1 MSQKRQQD
9 EGKASEDKRQ
19 KVPSFKNWDLQKEQI
34 FNGQVKEEVESAL
47 RKYLTSM
54 KRSCGKEIQPSE
66 TRSLQLQFLNALSLP
81 VFTGTRIEGEECTTL
96 KLALRDAVTWQV
108 VSSGPESSAKVE
120 IVVLEGDFDGDE
132 GDNWVLEEFRTNI
145 VRERE
150 GKKPLLSGDV
160 ILNLK
165 EGIGFVG
172 EISFT
177 DNSSWTRSRK
187 FRLGARVVD
196 NCDGIRIREAKTD
209 SFIVRDHR
217 GELYKKHHPPSLFD
231 EVWRLENIEKE
242 GAFHERLSR
251 ENVST
256 VRDFLVLLFVD
267 PTRLRSILG
276 TGMSTKMWE
285 ITVEHARTCV
295 LDKKLYLYPPGSQQK
310 TRVVFNVVGQ
320 LMGLFSDDQY
330 ADALN
335 LIISAYKNWEEV
347 VAFDDEA
354 SLVDGFSRFSNTLY
368 PSNSPM
374 AESSDR
380 FDYPQL
386 SGPSPDIMPSIFA
399 MGGSLDDYGLQTID
413 TMDEKEESAG
423 EKLLPPLKRSSEN
436 EIRTSDPRRF
446 KLQFFNKISSPVLT
460 KETIQGVEGA
470 SIPVAIVD
478 CHTGQVVTSGPAASA
493 EVDIMA
499 LQGDLDNVT
508 GEDWTPEVFEKEI
521 VREIQGKK
529 NLLKGSLRLKLKD
542 GVSSIL
548 GAGAKLKVPVDH
560 ARTCTV
566 TDKIYLY
573 YSPNLEPNTG
583 VKEEVESALRKYLTC
598 MKRSCG
604 KEIQPSETRS
614 LQLQFLNALS
624 LPVFTGTRIEGEEC
638 TTLKLAL
645 SDAVTGQVVSSGPE
659 SSAKVEIVV
668 LEGDFDGDEGDNWV
682 LEEFRTNIVRERE
695 GKKHLLSGDVILN
708 LKEGIGFVGEISFT
722 DNSSW
727 TRSRKF
733 RLGARVVDN
742 CDGIRIREAK
752 TDSFIVRDHRG
763 ELYKK
768 HHPPSL
774 FDEVW
779 RLEKIGKEGAF
790 HKRLSRENVS
800 TVRDFL
806 ILLFVDPTRLRSAD
820 ALNLIISAY
829 KNWEEV
835 VAFDDEASLVDGFS
849 RFSNTLYPSNPPMAE
864 SSDRFDYPQLSGPSP
879 DIMPSI
885 FGMGGSLDDYG
896 LQTIDTMDV
905 RFDQSMSFS
914 GHGAN
919 SLICDTDS
927 ISQSICEN
935 EVMKYFDECPLQNS
949 SLDSQADLHSA
960 VSGFLFPPTAVTGK
974 KKLRGDGR

>member
-19 KVPSFKNWDLQKEQI
+19 KEVMTLQKAQSFMVPVLEPLI
-34 FNGQVKEEVESAL
+34 RRVVKEEVESAL

-66 TRSLQLQFLNALSLP
+66 SRSLQL
-81 VFTGTRIEGEECTTL
+81 
-96 KLALRDAVTWQV
+96 K
-108 VSSGPESSAKVE
+108 
-120 IVVLEGDFDGDE
+120 
-132 GDNWVLEEFRTNI
+132 
-145 VRERE
+145 
-150 GKKPLLSGDV
+150 
-160 ILNLK
+160 
-165 EGIGFVG
+165 
-172 EISFT
+172 
-177 DNSSWTRSRK
+177 
-187 FRLGARVVD
+187 
-196 NCDGIRIREAKTD
+196 
-209 SFIVRDHR
+209 
-217 GELYKKHHPPSLFD
+217 
-231 EVWRLENIEKE
+231 
-242 GAFHERLSR
+242 
-251 ENVST
+251 
-256 VRDFLVLLFVD
+256 
-267 PTRLRSILG
+267 
-276 TGMSTKMWE
+276 
-285 ITVEHARTCV
+285 
-295 LDKKLYLYPPGSQQK
+295 
-310 TRVVFNVVGQ
+310 
-320 LMGLFSDDQY
+320 
-330 ADALN
+330 
-335 LIISAYKNWEEV
+335 
-347 VAFDDEA
+347 
-354 SLVDGFSRFSNTLY
+354 
-368 PSNSPM
+368 
-374 AESSDR
+374 
-380 FDYPQL
+380 
-386 SGPSPDIMPSIFA
+386 
-399 MGGSLDDYGLQTID
+399 
-413 TMDEKEESAG
+413 
-423 EKLLPPLKRSSEN
+423 
-436 EIRTSDPRRF
+436 
-446 KLQFFNKISSPVLT
+446 
-460 KETIQGVEGA
+460 
-470 SIPVAIVD
+470 
-478 CHTGQVVTSGPAASA
+478 
-493 EVDIMA
+493 
-499 LQGDLDNVT
+499 
-508 GEDWTPEVFEKEI
+508 
-521 VREIQGKK
+521 
-529 NLLKGSLRLKLKD
+529 
-542 GVSSIL
+542 
-548 GAGAKLKVPVDH
+548 
-560 ARTCTV
+560 
-566 TDKIYLY
+566 
-573 YSPNLEPNTG
+573 
-583 VKEEVESALRKYLTC
+583 
-598 MKRSCG
+598 
-604 KEIQPSETRS
+604 
-614 LQLQFLNALS
+614 FLNALS

-682 LEEFRTNIVRERE
+682 LEEFRTNTVRERE
-695 GKKHLLSGDVILN
+695 GKKSLLSGDVILN

-806 ILLFVDPTRLRSAD
+806 ILLFVDPTTLRSILGTGMSTKMWEITVEHARTCVLDKKLYLYPPGSQQKTRVVFNVVGQLMGLFSDDQYVRADNLSETRKACFSYHLYFLILCAVSLSLCYCIAD

-835 VAFDDEASLVDGFS
+835 VAFDDETSLVDGSS

-885 FGMGGSLDDYG
+885 FAMGSSLDDYG

-927 ISQSICEN
+927 ICEN
-935 EVMKYFDECPLQNS
+935 EVMKYFDECPHRNS
-949 SLDSQADLHSA
+949 GLDSQADLQSA
-960 VSGFLFPPTAVTGK
+960 VSGFLFPRSTAVADKKAQRRWTMLFSVLTWFSMLRKDGTTTSQRISLNRMTLAEKETSVHLLQNRDWLTLFTDKSLHLSFRNSQNEIHTSDPRRFKLQFFNKISSPVLTKETIQGVDGASIPVAIVDCHTGQVVTSGPAALAEVDIMVLKGDPDNVNGEDWTSEVFEKKIVREIEGK
-974 KKLRGDGR
+974 KNLLKGSLRLKLKEGVSSAGEIYFTHNRHWMKKCHFRLGARVVNNDLGVAVKEAKTDPFLVKDNRKKYDEKHFPPSLSDEVWRLKTICRKGKRHQQLSKANINTVKDFLTSFNNDPKRLQQILGPGAKLKEPVNHARTCIVTDKIYLYNSPNLEPSTGVVFNVVGQVQGILSECQYLRTHMLSEGIKAWIS